1 MWKDY
6 KIKVKDMK
14 KETTIK
20 KATDE
25 VSKGFWKSA
34 GITFL
39 ATFLIA
45 LSPALGNPELTWAGL
60 KAGALAGVFF
70 TAFRLGIKA
79 VVELVIARFSK

>member
-1 MWKDY
+1 
-6 KIKVKDMK
+6 MK

-45 LSPALGNPELTWAGL
+45 LSPALGNPELTWVGI
-60 KAGALAGVFF
+60 KTGALAGVFF
-70 TAFRLGIKA
+70 TAFRLAIKA
-79 VVELVIARFSK
+79 VIEVFIAKFSK